1 MSRIIL
7 KLSGEALAGEND
19 GSVRNARGAVKLY
32 DEAVIAGIAA
42 QVKKLHDAGHQI
54 GVVTG
59 GGNIW
64 RGRTGDEIHRTK
76 ADQIGMLATIMNCIY
91 VSEIF
96 RAEGMKTAIL
106 SPFVCGTMT
115 ELFSVDLA
123 NRYFEEGAVVFFAGG
138 TGHPY
143 FSTDTGIVLRAVEVD
158 ADMILMA
165 KNVDG
170 VYDSDPAKNPAAKR
184 YDRLTYEEVVE
195 QNLQAI
201 DMTSTVLAREN
212 NMEMRIF
219 ALQEE
224 NSIIHAAEGSFTGT
238 TITTRK

>member
-19 GSVRNARGAVKLY
+19 GTMRNAKGAVKLY
-32 DEAVIAGIAA
+32 DEQVIAGIAA
-42 QVKKLHDAGHQI
+42 QVKELHDAGHQI

-64 RGRTGDEIHRTK
+64 RGRTGNEIARVK
-76 ADQIGMLATIMNCIY
+76 SDQIGMLATVMNCLY

-96 RAEGMKTAIL
+96 RGAGLATRIMT
-106 SPFVCGTMT
+106 PFAVGTFT
-115 ELFSVDLA
+115 DQFSRDQAVRFL
-123 NRYFEEGAVVFFAGG
+123 EEGIVVFFAGG

-170 VYDSDPAKNPAAKR
+170 VYDSDPLKNPDAKR
-184 YDRLTYEEVVE
+184 FDHLTYEEVVE
-195 QNLQAI
+195 RNLQAV
-201 DMTSTVLAREN
+201 DMTSSVLAKEN
-212 NMEMRIF
+212 GMEMRIF
-219 ALQEE
+219 ALQAER
-224 NSIIHAAEGSFTGT
+224 SIIRAASGDFDGT
-238 TITTRK
+238 SITA

>member
-19 GSVRNARGAVKLY
+19 GAARNEKGAVKLY
-32 DEAVIAGIAA
+32 DEQTIAGIAA
-42 QVKKLHDAGHQI
+42 QVKELHEAGHEI

-64 RGRTGDEIHRTK
+64 RGRTSENIERTK
-76 ADQIGMLATIMNCIY
+76 ADQIGMLATVMNCLY

-96 RAEGMKTAIL
+96 RRAGLRTQVMT
-106 SPFVCGTMT
+106 PFACGTFT
-115 ELFSVDLA
+115 EQFSKDRA
-123 NRYFEEGAVVFFAGG
+123 ARCFEEGVVVFFAGG

-170 VYDSDPAKNPAAKR
+170 VYDSDPAKNPDAKR

-195 QNLQAI
+195 RNLQAV
-201 DMTSTVLAREN
+201 DMTSSVLAKEN
-212 NMEMRIF
+212 GMEMRIF
-219 ALQEE
+219 ALQAER
-224 NSIIHAAEGSFTGT
+224 SIVRAAGGDFDGT
-238 TITTRK
+238 TITA

>member
-19 GSVRNARGAVKLY
+19 GTMRNAKGAVKLY
-32 DEAVIAGIAA
+32 DEQVIAGIAA
-42 QVKKLHDAGHQI
+42 QVKELHDAGHQI

-64 RGRTGDEIHRTK
+64 RGRTGNEIDRVK
-76 ADQIGMLATIMNCIY
+76 SDQIGMLATVMNCLY

-96 RAEGMKTAIL
+96 RGAGLDTRVMT
-106 SPFVCGTMT
+106 PFACGTFT
-115 ELFSVDLA
+115 DQFSKDQAVRFL
-123 NRYFEEGAVVFFAGG
+123 EQGIVVFFAGG

-170 VYDSDPAKNPAAKR
+170 VYDSDPMKNPEAKR
-184 YDRLTYEEVVE
+184 FDHLTYEEVVE
-195 QNLQAI
+195 RNLQAV
-201 DMTSTVLAREN
+201 DMTSSVLAKETK
-212 NMEMRIF
+212 MELRIF
-219 ALQEE
+219 ALQADR
-224 NSIIHAAEGSFTGT
+224 SIIRAASGDFDGT
-238 TITTRK
+238 TITA

>member
-7 KLSGEALAGEND
+7 KLSGEALAGDRAGMTGAN
-19 GSVRNARGAVKLY
+19 GAVKLY
-32 DEAVIAGIAA
+32 DEKTIAGIAA
-42 QVKKLHDAGHQI
+42 QVKELCAQGHQV

-64 RGRTGDEIHRTK
+64 RGRTGNEIDRVK
-76 ADQIGMLATIMNCIY
+76 SDQIGMLATVMNCLY

-96 RAEGMKTAIL
+96 RGAGLRTQVMT
-106 SPFVCGTMT
+106 PFACGTFT
-115 ELFSVDLA
+115 EQFSKDRAVKCL
-123 NRYFEEGAVVFFAGG
+123 EEGIVVFFAGG

-170 VYDSDPAKNPAAKR
+170 VYDSDPAKDPGAKR
-184 YDRLTYEEVVE
+184 FDHLTYAEVVE
-195 QNLQAI
+195 RNLQAV
-201 DMTSTVLAREN
+201 DMTSTVLARDN
-212 NMEMRIF
+212 GMEMRIF
-219 ALQEE
+219 ALQAEQ
-224 NSIIHAAEGSFTGT
+224 SIVKAANGDFDGT
-238 TITTRK
+238 TITAD

>member
-19 GSVRNARGAVKLY
+19 GTVRNAKGAVKLY
-32 DEAVIAGIAA
+32 DEQTIAGIAA
-42 QVKKLHDAGHQI
+42 QVKELHDAGHQI

-64 RGRTGDEIHRTK
+64 RGRTGNEIDRVK
-76 ADQIGMLATIMNCIY
+76 SDQIGMLATVMNCLY

-96 RAEGMKTAIL
+96 RGAGLKTRVMT
-106 SPFVCGTMT
+106 PFACGTFT
-115 ELFSVDLA
+115 DQFSKDLA
-123 NRYFEEGAVVFFAGG
+123 VKCLEEGIVVFFAGG

-170 VYDSDPAKNPAAKR
+170 VYDSDPAKNPDAKR
-184 YDRLTYEEVVE
+184 FDHLTYEEVVE
-195 QNLQAI
+195 RDLQAV
-201 DMTSTVLAREN
+201 DMTSSVLAKEN
-212 NMEMRIF
+212 GMEMRIF
-219 ALQEE
+219 ALQADR
-224 NSIIHAAEGSFTGT
+224 SIVRAASGDFTGT
-238 TITTRK
+238 TITSE